1 MISKNIASAVQKGS
15 NVYVYNEQGCSLFY
29 KQGTLIG
36 FTATTVTI
44 KRGDYIECYNNKG
57 SKLFQRCDKN
67 NLDVSV

>member
-44 KRGDYIECYNNKG
+44 KRGDYIEC
-57 SKLFQRCDKN
+57 
-67 NLDVSV
+67 